1 MKISKMVK
9 RMLLSALTVA
19 MTLAAGAQSA
29 SYCKGLKNPT
39 SFIISGGGNQA
50 NAMWYGYTGSKNA
63 QASVCGNWGM
73 TGWGSQIPA
82 SQLATTSSGSSCTN
96 SNSVDINNQSDYMNR
111 FVIKGTGND
120 PSTGNRLPYQPP
132 DPTYTSSI
140 RLGNNCGGTH
150 EAEMLCYQF
159 DVRTENSLI
168 FIWYALSL
176 QNGQHSVAE
185 NPEFA
190 IEIEKQVGTSWQRIG
205 GDTLCYIRPTP
216 ASPGTDVTPF
226 YRGATG
232 TQTGGTYGENLYL
245 PWNKVA
251 INLNDY
257 LYETVRIKVG
267 AGDCSMSA
275 HYACAYIAGE
285 CQSMEIKTSG
295 CPAGATTTVQ
305 TLTAPPG
312 LTNYVWYKSASG
324 MDGISS
330 LFNVPESVNF
340 VQLTPSTSTNNVYD
354 CQVNDFYLTEGP
366 HAGEFTNI
374 QVFRCDMT
382 SAMNPSYPFVS
393 KVYVSVQNTK
403 PSMTIDTA
411 KTCDA
416 QLSLTNKSFVP
427 NDEMGCDT
435 SITKWWFYA
444 GADPNATPIVDST
457 VGRIVLHNYDSCGRY
472 AVKVRSFNRED
483 HGCYS
488 DSTYVINVLCRPT
501 PMLEPSA
508 REVCDSEVVVLEDR
522 TAGAIRRDWILHH
535 EGRPNDTIWGPRRNA
550 TTTYQHVFDD
560 YKNPV
565 EMRTYNGL
573 FCRDSINTYDTIWC
587 TASAFDTI
595 EVFKHPELT
604 VSGDTVVCNGQQTDI
619 TVSTETEGCT
629 YRWFRHLGD
638 PNSAQLCE
646 GQTLRV
652 LPYDDTCK
660 YYVKVISRTQCEAW
674 DSVNAYRVN
683 PTLSINRHD
692 MCEGDRVTLTADRAY
707 TYSWTASPADSSL
720 NELLDSAG
728 HGPAEITVQPKET
741 TVYTLVGHGTN
752 DCNSD
757 PLTEQITVHPIP
769 EATVD
774 YYPNFVDSD
783 NPVVTLTD
791 VSPYSVHRV
800 WYFED
805 GIGEEIAS
813 PCSHN
818 FGEVSADSVNITMV
832 AYNDLECSDTINFRL
847 PVTQFT
853 FYAPNAFTPER
864 PDNNYFSIYTAN
876 EQENFSVYIYDRAGR
891 QVYTS
896 NDLHFRWNGTTVDG
910 TKCPQGTYVFVVTYR
925 RPGTEDIVQ
934 QKGAITLIR

>member
-1 MKISKMVK
+1 MKRLIALASV
-9 RMLLSALTVA
+9 LL
-19 MTLAAGAQSA
+19 MCAGVMAQVSP
-29 SYCKGLKNPT
+29 CPGLKNPASFTAGST
-39 SFIISGGGNQA
+39 SGLYVG
-50 NAMWYGYTGSKNA
+50 YYTGQTGTKPSQAPNA
-63 QASVCGNWGM
+63 LTGVTGVNM
-73 TGWGSQIPA
+73 TSPILTA
-82 SQLATTSSGSSCTN
+82 SQLATTTDNGTASYCGSSLDA
-96 SNSVDINNQSDYMNR
+96 SNEFRIMSTTDGP
-111 FVIKGTGND
+111 GTGSQAGKD
-120 PSTGNRLPYQPP
+120 PLVSYQLPYCATSY
-132 DPTYTSSI
+132 DPTITKSI
-140 RLGNNCGGTH
+140 RLGNCQVSAH
-150 EAEMLCYQF
+150 AEALYYNM
-159 DVRTENSLI
+159 DVRVENALL
-168 FIWYALSL
+168 FIYYSIVVQAPGHGAAGDPSFVIRVAK
-176 QNGQHSVAE
+176 QNSSGQWVQIS
-185 NPEFA
+185 
-190 IEIEKQVGTSWQRIG
+190 
-205 GDTLCYIRPTP
+205 DTLCYAVSSTGLV
-216 ASPGTDVTPF
+216 SGTNGWHSYNGSGGNGF
-226 YRGATG
+226 YRD
-232 TQTGGTYGENLYL
+232 
-245 PWNKVA
+245 WNKVA

-257 LYETVRIKVG
+257 IYETVRVEIYM
-267 AGDCSMSA
+267 GDCSASGHYGYCYVSGDCQAMS
-275 HYACAYIAGE
+275 I
-285 CQSMEIKTSG
+285 STSG

-305 TLTAPPG
+305 TLTAPSGLDNYAWYKCNTNGTNVGSLTSIPASVTWTALPANPDTSYVYHCQISDFMVTEG
-312 LTNYVWYKSASG
+312 EGAGNLTNNA
-324 MDGISS
+324 
-330 LFNVPESVNF
+330 
-340 VQLTPSTSTNNVYD
+340 
-354 CQVNDFYLTEGP
+354 
-366 HAGEFTNI
+366 
-374 QVFRCDMT
+374 VFRCDMT
-382 SAMNPSYPFVS
+382 SAMDPAKPFTS
-393 KVYVSVQNTK
+393 NVYVRVLNTK
-403 PSMTIDTA
+403 PLMSIDSL
-411 KTCDA
+411 KSCDGDLNLTC
-416 QLSLTNKSFVP
+416 KSYVP
-427 NDEMGCDT
+427 NDMDGCDT
-435 SITKWWFYA
+435 SVSKWWFYS
-444 GADPNATPIVDST
+444 GANASTPVVDSALG
-457 VGRIVLHNYDSCGRY
+457 GRAWHRYDTTGVY
-472 AVKVRSFNRED
+472 AVKVRSFNSED
-483 HGCYS
+483 HSCYS
-488 DSTYVINVLCRPT
+488 DSTYTIFALGRPT

-535 EGRPNDTIWGPRRNA
+535 DDGPNDTIWGPRRNA
-550 TTTYQHVFDD
+550 TTTYQHIFED

-604 VSGDTVVCNGQQTDI
+604 VTGDTVVCNGQQTDI
-619 TVSTETEGCT
+619 TVATETEGCT

-864 PDNNYFSIYTAN
+864 PDNSYFSIYTAN

-934 QKGAITLIR
+934 QKGAVTLIR